1 MTFPEY
7 ERFEAKGATTID
19 AWLKKLEEEQK
30 ADRGPK
36 FLLGPRTPQS
46 ALAPLLLL
54 FFVGTLNRLPRIQGG
69 GSGNVVDTAFE
80 RDN

>member
-36 FLLGPRTPQS
+36 FLLGPRTPRHRAA
-46 ALAPLLLL
+46 AL
-54 FFVGTLNRLPRIQGG
+54 
-69 GSGNVVDTAFE
+69 VVFRGDAE
-80 RDN
+80 QAASHSRWRQRECC